1 MLLPL
6 LLMLSLLAAACAVPA
21 AAPAAEAPAAPAEEA
36 APAEG
41 AAAADLT
48 IDVLTFTG
56 PQIAEPMQRRGA
68 EFAEKTG
75 IQVNVTVVPFSDL
88 YQKMLTDLS
97 TSTNAFDVYVF
108 APQWMVDYIE
118 PGYLLD
124 ITDWVAANEELEWDD
139 IAPFFRDFS
148 ATYKGQTYTIPLDGD
163 FQMVYYRTDVLEEL
177 GMEPRRPGM
186 ITWLSPKRP
195 MART

>member
-1 MLLPL
+1 MRKKVLLAWPLIFALLLP
-6 LLMLSLLAAACAVPA
+6 ACAVPA
-21 AAPAAEAPAAPAEEA
+21 AAPSGEGAEAPDEEA

-41 AAAADLT
+41 VASDIT

-56 PQIAEPMQRRGA
+56 PQIAGPMQRRGA

-88 YQKMLTDLS
+88 YQKMLSDLS
-97 TSTNAFDVYVF
+97 TGTNAFDVYVF

-124 ITDWVAANEELEWDD
+124 ITDWVAANEELQWED
-139 IAPFFRDFS
+139 IAP
-148 ATYKGQTYTIPLDGD
+148 L
-163 FQMVYYRTDVLEEL
+163 
-177 GMEPRRPGM
+177 
-186 ITWLSPKRP
+186 LSRF
-195 MART
+195 